1 MQPATGPSAGVG
13 VVSVVGDHL
22 LGDALCGFG
31 SSGFIR
37 ARCARLV
44 KGAPAR
50 APGIAGVEIGTGDDG
65 QQFSTSGA
73 VYEYIEE
80 AIVVGIAPRRGK
92 AVVLSSGSRSTQLT
106 QVLCQPAAPVRSGR

>member
-1 MQPATGPSAGVG
+1 

-31 SSGFIR
+31 SSEPSS
-37 ARCARLV
+37 AHVVSSALV
-44 KGAPAR
+44 KCEPPAR
-50 APGIAGVEIGTGDDG
+50 APSIAGVEIGTGDDG

-80 AIVVGIAPRRGK
+80 ATVVGIVPREGPPKRWHYRQ
-92 AVVLSSGSRSTQLT
+92 ARAQHS
-106 QVLCQPAAPVRSGR
+106 